1 MTHVIKPALLAA
13 SLLFSIVSLAQT
25 TAQTT
30 AKITAK
36 ITQWLDEPPQ
46 FLYLYSEL
54 EALTGESVF
63 VDMITVDKEGN
74 FLLPT
79 LSKSGEQVVI
89 LESPPWIWRA
99 VINTESPGQLV
110 LHMPTTGP
118 TKLRGVPAQYSYL
131 SEDSP
136 LELYDQFR
144 SRVLEID
151 YLSAY
156 DRMAQSGAVG
166 AATNLV
172 NKTYLDSLD
181 AVFHAEFTSVFEQE
195 LISNSAYYS
204 DLVMALSWKWR
215 RESGEKTSELRSSW
229 KSGDAQKNGRPL
241 SELITSPGWV
251 QSWAEVHYD
260 WFAYDRPTLNG
271 YVTSGSIESI
281 AAHLDCSQ
289 DEAHLAM
296 WWWDLN
302 APTQMTD
309 GWWARYEDTMIGKM
323 RSRAITNEDLFTSEN
338 FQDLMWTTPSTDIVC
353 VDELYGM
360 WTAIL
365 VLKYESIASRREW
378 GAFRSISESIGV
390 KRGDIRFF
398 VLCIDGDENSWT
410 KVLRTRQSSSEMVRW
425 VGADARW
432 MNGLDLNSVPQ
443 IVVISPGLDIYNYTA
458 PMPSLGLRTYL
469 ETLPK

>member
-1 MTHVIKPALLAA
+1 MTQVKKPALLAA

-25 TAQTT
+25 TAQ
-30 AKITAK
+30 

-63 VDMITVDKEGN
+63 IDMITVDQEGY
-74 FLLPT
+74 FHLPP
-79 LSKSGEQVVI
+79 LSKSGEQIIV
-89 LESPPWIWRA
+89 LESPPWVWRA
-99 VINTESPGQLV
+99 VINSESPRKLLLQI
-110 LHMPTTGP
+110 PSTGP

-131 SEDSP
+131 SKDSP
-136 LELYDQFR
+136 LELYEQFR
-144 SRVLEID
+144 SRVIEID
-151 YLSAY
+151 YLSAF
-156 DRMAQSGAVG
+156 DRMAQSGAIG
-166 AATNLV
+166 SATILV
-172 NKTYLDSLD
+172 NNTYLDSLD
-181 AVFHAEFTSVFEQE
+181 AVFQAEFKSVLEQE

-204 DLVMALSWKWR
+204 DLVMALNWKWR

-229 KSGDAQKNGRPL
+229 KAVDAQKNGRSL
-241 SELITSPGWV
+241 SELLTSPGWV

-260 WFAYDRPTLNG
+260 WFAIDRTTLND

-289 DEAHLAM
+289 DEAQLAM

-302 APTQMTD
+302 APTQMTA

-323 RSRAITNEDLFTSEN
+323 RSRALTNEDLFTSEN
-338 FQDLMWTTPSTDIVC
+338 FQDQRWTTPSTDIVY

-365 VLKYESIASRREW
+365 VLKYESTASLREW
-378 GAFRSISESIGV
+378 GAFRAISESIGV
-390 KRGDIRFF
+390 KRGDIRFV
-398 VLCIDGDENSWT
+398 VLCVDGDDNSWE
-410 KVLRTRQSSSEMVRW
+410 KVLRARQSSSEMVRW
-425 VGADARW
+425 VGTDARW
-432 MNGLDLNSVPQ
+432 MNGLDVNSVPQ
-443 IVVISPGLDIYNYTA
+443 IVVISPGLEIYNYTA
-458 PMPSLGLRTYL
+458 PMPSLGLRKYL